1 MPNYDASTDPFGID
15 LRQEFAAIMRDH
27 GSWGVLRKRVTRTR
41 VSSYR
46 PEPGEI
52 TPKTRQAL
60 VPGEAYFDY
69 LVRYRRT
76 TLFDVPEK
84 EDSIGREGQALARFY
99 LQWDKKPDTH
109 DFIIELA
116 QDPTSQNR
124 SFQVQPVTPLEIVK
138 IWDIQ
143 EVTPMRD
150 RGGRIEFWQV
160 LCKESVTGGP
170 A

>member
-15 LRQEFAAIMRDH
+15 LRQEFDAIMRDH
-27 GSWGVLRKRVTRTR
+27 GSWGVLRKRITRTR
-41 VSSYR
+41 VNSFNTVTG
-46 PEPGEI
+46 EP
-52 TPKTRQAL
+52 TPGTRQAA
-60 VPGEAYFDY
+60 PSGEAFIDY

-84 EDSIGREGQALARFY
+84 EASVGREAQALVRFY

-116 QDPTSQNR
+116 QDPTSQVR
-124 SFQVQPVTPLEIVK
+124 SYQMQPLTPMEIVK

-143 EVTPMRD
+143 EVTMMRD
-150 RGGRIEFWQV
+150 RGGRGEFWQV